1 MANKQKEVTYNTMKN
16 KIRYNRILFILVLAC
31 TLTACK
37 SNKKASDSADSSLT
51 EDSLTAET
59 ISDNESDNSEA
70 GIRKGNYE
78 DIDVSLLTEEEKLY
92 WEFLCDKGVL
102 VETPLSDRMLSS
114 EGSYDLEGLLNNLAK
129 NNDNFSNCH
138 IGDVGYAF
146 IDCGLDGEKEL
157 AIVCKLYNDTVEND
171 YMPCIFV
178 VKAYDEK
185 LSLIDVETSYGKY
198 NTVMNQAGYI
208 VYGGDANEKIHHETI
223 KYIDKDGVVNHVYTK
238 DTNTGLKNA
247 EIPDDYLP
255 DDMLDGQEWTDSE
268 KYFECDVYNFEEYY
282 WHTIKDYDD
291 EYKKYMDNYR
301 KGYLFS
307 FRDQSGDSQMPD
319 EEECKKYDENGLKYL
334 DGQEME
340 DVLNSRNEELGITDD
355 IINADVIK
363 WSSL

>member
-1 MANKQKEVTYNTMKN
+1 MKKQVY
-16 KIRYNRILFILVLAC
+16 KIIYFLIVAC
-31 TLTACK
+31 MLTAC
-37 SNKKASDSADSSLT
+37 NKKSASDSESSVVT
-51 EDSLTAET
+51 EDSAITEG
-59 ISDNESDNSEA
+59 NSESNNKAA
-70 GIRKGNYE
+70 GITPGNYE
-78 DIDVSLLTEEEKLY
+78 DIDVSKLSEEEKLY

-102 VETPLSDRMLSS
+102 VEAPLSDRMISS

-129 NNDNFSNCH
+129 NNDTFSDCH

-171 YMPCIFV
+171 YMVAIFV
-178 VKAYDEK
+178 VKEFDG
-185 LSLIDVETSYGKY
+185 SLALVDVETSYAQY
-198 NTVMNQAGYI
+198 STVMNKAGYI

-255 DDMLDGQEWTDSE
+255 NDLLDGQEWTDSE
-268 KYFECDVYNFEEYY
+268 KYFECDVYNFDEYY

-291 EYKKYMDNYR
+291 EYDKYISNYR
-301 KGYLFS
+301 KGYF
-307 FRDQSGDSQMPD
+307 FTFKDQSGNSEMPD
-319 EEECKKYDENGLKYL
+319 EDECEKYDKNGINYYDDQQVDEILK
-334 DGQEME
+334 
-340 DVLNSRNEELGITDD
+340 SRFEEFGITDD
-355 IINADVIK
+355 IVNADVIK

>member
-1 MANKQKEVTYNTMKN
+1 MNKSKDKN
-16 KIRYNRILFILVLAC
+16 KINNNFGKMLFILITTSLFMAC
-31 TLTACK
+31 GK
-37 SNKKASDSADSSLT
+37 NEKPSSVSEDSLVT
-51 EDSLTAET
+51 EDSVVTDN
-59 ISDNESDNSEA
+59 ISDGSG
-70 GIRKGNYE
+70 GINAGNYE
-78 DIDVSLLTEEEKLY
+78 DINVDALTEEEKLY
-92 WEFLCDKGVL
+92 WQFLCNKGVL
-102 VETPLSDRMLSS
+102 VDAPLSDRLISS
-114 EGSYDLEGLLNNLAK
+114 EGSYDLEGLLNNFAK
-129 NNDNFSNCH
+129 NNDNFSECH

-146 IDCGLDGEKEL
+146 IDCGLDGVKEL
-157 AIVCKLYNDTVEND
+157 AIVCKLYNDAVAND
-171 YMPCIFV
+171 YMPAILV
-178 VKAYDEK
+178 VKEYDGK
-185 LSLIDVETSYGKY
+185 LRLIDIETSYLKY
-198 NTVMNQAGYI
+198 NTVMNEAGYI

-307 FRDQSGDSQMPD
+307 FKNQSGESQMPD

-334 DGQEME
+334 DGQELD
-340 DVLNSRNEELGITDD
+340 DVLKSRYEELGITDD